1 MAGARS
7 HPCLFFQEKLLVNH
21 DNSDL
26 LIRLLSELIYELQND
41 SRVFQSY
48 HIDLEQISHLNHAL
62 ADLIQADS
70 TKTSREVSQVREKI
84 DMVNEQAAFI
94 ENSIQESEQKLQEGI
109 SASQKSHDSMADA
122 TRELEALSVNFKELS
137 GVLEA
142 LKTSIQDILGR
153 IELINDTSDKTNL
166 LALNAAIEAAR
177 AGEHG
182 KGFSV
187 VAKEIR
193 ALADQ
198 SQRNTKEIGQVIHDL
213 NRKIDSTG
221 EALKLCHISQARVKE
236 NISDTS
242 TRLET
247 TGSILNQTESSFTEI
262 TGLSHQQRTATQE
275 ISVSINSI
283 DESSRNNADTAGLM
297 TNSLGSHQG
306 VLENYRTYVEN
317 LQNRLHRA
325 LTVTKKFGIDET
337 SEETLAVGHDSAYPP
352 WTHLKNGV
360 PAGISVNFAREIGKT
375 LHKPVSFTSNQWHIL
390 FPALLN
396 GELDAIANVGWPN
409 DYFTSQNVISSQ
421 PYDTFKARMF
431 VLAKGTGGI
440 AEISEQ
446 DLRGKVVAIQK
457 GTYIKESLDS
467 LGCEILTVDNDL
479 QGMEK
484 VLQGQ
489 AYAVGTEQRVGKYLS
504 ETFFKSI
511 FQPLP
516 FDLETR
522 DVVFLF
528 RNSDTALKNQ
538 FDQAI
543 ESLGAVEEL

>member
-1 MAGARS
+1 MNS
-7 HPCLFFQEKLLVNH
+7 E
-21 DNSDL
+21 NSDL
-26 LIRLLSELIYELQND
+26 LIRLLSELISELQND

-48 HIDLEQISHLNHAL
+48 FIDLEQISHLNHTL

-70 TKTSREVSQVREKI
+70 TSTAQAVSRVREKV
-84 DMVNEQAAFI
+84 DLVNEQAGFI
-94 ENSIQESEQKLQEGI
+94 EKSIQDSEKKLQEGI
-109 SASQKSHDSMADA
+109 TASQQSHDSMAEA
-122 TRELEALSVNFKELS
+122 TQELGALTINFKELAE
-137 GVLEA
+137 VMDA

-221 EALKLCHISQARVKE
+221 EALKLCNISQNRVKE

-247 TGSILNQTESSFTEI
+247 TGTILNQTENSFSEI
-262 TGLSHQQRTATQE
+262 LGLSHNQRTATQE
-275 ISVSINSI
+275 ISASINSI
-283 DESSRNNADTAGLM
+283 DDNSSNNADTAGLM
-297 TNSLGSHQG
+297 TNSLGSHRG

-317 LQNRLHRA
+317 LQTRLRRA
-325 LTVTKKFGIDET
+325 VTMTKGMGVCET
-337 SEETLAVGHDSAYPP
+337 AEETLTIGHDSAYPP
-352 WTHLKNGV
+352 WTHLKNGI
-360 PAGISVNFAREIGKT
+360 PAGISVNFACQIGKI
-375 LHKPVSFTSNQWHIL
+375 LHKPVSFNSNQWHIL
-390 FPALLN
+390 FQALLD

-409 DYFTSQNVISSQ
+409 DYFTNQKVVSSL
-421 PYDTFKARMF
+421 PYDTFEARLF
-431 VLAKGTGGI
+431 ILSQDGGTPPVV
-440 AEISEQ
+440 EEQ
-446 DLRGKVVAIQK
+446 EMRGKIVAIQQ
-457 GTYIKESLDS
+457 GTYIKESLEA
-467 LGCEILTVDNDL
+467 LGCETLMVDNDL

-484 VLQGQ
+484 VLQGK
-489 AYAVGTEQRVGKYLS
+489 AFAVGTEQRVGKYLS
-504 ETFFKSI
+504 ETFFKKK

-516 FDLETR
+516 LKLETR
-522 DVVFLF
+522 EVVFLF
-528 RNSDTALKNQ
+528 RDTDGALQAQ
-538 FDQAI
+538 FNQAI
-543 ESLGAVEEL
+543 GSLGPVEEL

>member
-1 MAGARS
+1 M
-7 HPCLFFQEKLLVNH
+7 NH
-21 DNSDL
+21 ENSDL
-26 LIRLLSELIYELQND
+26 LNRLTTELISELQND

-48 HIDLEQISHLNHAL
+48 YIDLEQISHLNHAL
-62 ADLIQADS
+62 ADLIQEDS
-70 TKTSREVSQVREKI
+70 TNTSQAVSRVREKV
-84 DMVNEQAAFI
+84 DLVNKQAGFI
-94 ENSIQESEQKLQEGI
+94 EQSIQESEKKLREGI
-109 SASQKSHDSMADA
+109 SASQQSHDSMTDA
-122 TRELEALSVNFKELS
+122 TQELEALSSNFKILS
-137 GVLEA
+137 EVLEA

-198 SQRNTKEIGQVIHDL
+198 SQRNTKEIGQVIQNL
-213 NRKIDSTG
+213 NLKIDSTG
-221 EALKLCHISQARVKE
+221 EALKLCHLSQDRVKE

-242 TRLET
+242 SRLET
-247 TGSILNQTESSFTEI
+247 TGEILNQTENSFGEI
-262 TGLSHQQRTATQE
+262 IRLSHTQRTATQE

-283 DESSRNNADTAGLM
+283 DESSRNNAETAGLM
-297 TNSLGSHQG
+297 TNSLGSHRG
-306 VLENYRTYVEN
+306 VLDNYHTYVEN

-325 LTVTKKFGIDET
+325 VAMTSEMGIAES
-337 SEETLAVGHDSAYPP
+337 SEETLTVGHDSAYPP

-409 DYFTSQNVISSQ
+409 DYFTSQKVIASR
-421 PYDTFKARMF
+421 PYDAFKARLF
-431 VLAKGTGGI
+431 VLQKGSGGLTDVT
-440 AEISEQ
+440 EQ
-446 DLRGKVVAIQK
+446 EMQGKIVTIQK
-457 GTYIKESLDS
+457 GTYIKESLES
-467 LGCEILTVDNDL
+467 LGCEILTVENDL

-484 VLQGQ
+484 VLQGK
-489 AYAVGTEQRVGKYLS
+489 AFAVGTEERVGKYLS
-504 ETFFKSI
+504 ETFFKAK

-516 FDLETR
+516 FNLETK

-528 RNSDTALKNQ
+528 RDTDVALQTQ
-538 FDQAI
+538 FNQAI
-543 ESLGAVEEL
+543 KAMEPEEEL

>member
-1 MAGARS
+1 M
-7 HPCLFFQEKLLVNH
+7 VNN
-21 DNSDL
+21 DNSNL
-26 LIRLLSELIYELQND
+26 LIRLLSELVSELQND

-48 HIDLEQISHLNHAL
+48 YIDLEQISHLNHAL
-62 ADLIQADS
+62 ADLIQVDS

-84 DMVNEQAAFI
+84 DLVNEQAAYI
-94 ENSIQESEQKLQEGI
+94 ENSIQESEHKLQEGI
-109 SASQKSHDSMADA
+109 TASQKSHDSMADA

-137 GVLEA
+137 EVLEA
-142 LKTSIQDILGR
+142 LKTSIQNILGR

-198 SQRNTKEIGQVIHDL
+198 SQRNTKEIGQVIHEL

-221 EALKLCHISQARVKE
+221 EALKLCNISQDRVKE

-247 TGSILNQTESSFTEI
+247 TGVILNQTENSFTEI
-262 TGLSHQQRTATQE
+262 IGLSHHQRTATQE

-283 DESSRNNADTAGLM
+283 DESSSNNADTAGLM
-297 TNSLGSHQG
+297 TNSLGSHRG
-306 VLENYRTYVEN
+306 VLDNYHTYVEN
-317 LQNRLHRA
+317 LQTRLHRA
-325 LTVTKKFGIDET
+325 VSMTSGMGIAETSDET
-337 SEETLAVGHDSAYPP
+337 LTVGHDSAYPP

-360 PAGISVNFAREIGKT
+360 PSGISVSFAREIGKT

-390 FPALLN
+390 FPALLK
-396 GELDAIANVGWPN
+396 GDLDAIANVGWPN
-409 DYFTSQNVISSQ
+409 DYFTSQRVIASR
-421 PYDTFKARMF
+421 PYDTFKARLF
-431 VLAKGTGGI
+431 VLAKGSRGI
-440 AEISEQ
+440 TEISEH

-467 LGCEILTVDNDL
+467 LGCEVLTVENDL

-489 AYAVGTEQRVGKYLS
+489 AFAVGTEQRVGKYLS
-504 ETFFKSI
+504 EIFFKEK

-516 FDLETR
+516 FDLETK

-528 RNSDTALKNQ
+528 RDSDEALQNQ
-538 FDQAI
+538 FNQAI
-543 ESLGAVEEL
+543 ESLGTVEEL

>member
-1 MAGARS
+1 VTS
-7 HPCLFFQEKLLVNH
+7 

-26 LIRLLSELIYELQND
+26 LIRLLSELISELQND

-48 HIDLEQISHLNHAL
+48 YIDLDQISHLNHAL
-62 ADLIQADS
+62 ADLIHEDS
-70 TKTSREVSQVREKI
+70 THTSQAVSLVREKV
-84 DMVNEQAAFI
+84 DLVNEQAGFI
-94 ENSIQESEQKLQEGI
+94 EKSIQESENKLRESI
-109 SASQKSHDSMADA
+109 TASQESHESMADA
-122 TRELEALSVNFKELS
+122 TRELEALSTNFTELS
-137 GVLEA
+137 EVLEA

-198 SQRNTKEIGQVIHDL
+198 SQRNTKEIGQVIRDL
-213 NRKIDSTG
+213 NLKIDSTG
-221 EALKLCHISQARVKE
+221 EALKLCNISQDRVKE

-242 TRLET
+242 IRLET
-247 TGSILNQTESSFTEI
+247 TGKILNQTENSFGEI
-262 TGLSHQQRTATQE
+262 IGLSHHQRTATQE

-283 DESSRNNADTAGLM
+283 DDSSSNNADTAGLM
-297 TNSLGSHQG
+297 TNSLGSHKG
-306 VLENYRTYVEN
+306 VLDNYHAYVEN
-317 LQNRLHRA
+317 LQNRLHHA
-325 LTVTKKFGIDET
+325 VNMTKEMGLAETSDET
-337 SEETLAVGHDSAYPP
+337 LTVGHDSAYPP

-360 PAGISVNFAREIGKT
+360 PAGISVNFARAIGKT

-409 DYFTSQNVISSQ
+409 EYFTSQKVIASL
-421 PYDTFKARMF
+421 PYDVFKARLF
-431 VLAKGTGGI
+431 VLAKGSGSP
-440 AEISEQ
+440 AEVTEQ
-446 DLRGKVVAIQK
+446 EMRGKVVTIQK
-457 GTYIKESLDS
+457 GTYIKESLEA
-467 LGCEILTVDNDL
+467 LGCEILPVENDL

-484 VLQGQ
+484 VLQGK
-489 AYAVGTEQRVGKYLS
+489 AFAVGTEQRVGKYLS
-504 ETFFKSI
+504 ETFFKSK
-511 FQPLP
+511 FQPLS
-516 FDLETR
+516 FDLETK

-528 RNSDTALKNQ
+528 QDSDVALQTQ
-538 FDQAI
+538 FNQAI
-543 ESLGAVEEL
+543 KSMEPEGEL